1 MTKTKLKLVSFTVGD
16 KIYGIDLSLVQEF
29 IENIECTQLPCT
41 HNFIV
46 GVINLRGRI
55 ITVSDMGLIFE
66 DAPCKEKK
74 LLMVMRSSFNY
85 HAQGSKT
92 PVAFIVDQNG
102 PIVVLKEDELVNIPD
117 FSKSDILHLCSHAVK
132 TEKGMLSII
141 DPEKLYKVLLNDCE

>member
-1 MTKTKLKLVSFTVGD
+1 MTKTKQKLVSFIVGG

-46 GVINLRGRI
+46 GVVNLRGKI

-66 DAPCKEKK
+66 EIPCKEKK
-74 LLMVMRSSFNY
+74 LLMVMRSSFN
-85 HAQGSKT
+85 HHDQGTKT
-92 PVAFIVDQNG
+92 PIAFIVDQNG
-102 PIVVLKEDELVNIPD
+102 PIVVLKEEELVNIPD
-117 FSKSDILHLCSHAVK
+117 FSKTDISHLCSHAVK

-141 DPEKLYKVLLNDCE
+141 NPEKLYKVLLNDCQ